1 MHWPFTCV
9 SRPGPSLA
17 LALPL
22 IREAR
27 PGVCFMRLHEPMGSI
42 MMTQIYRSRNTL
54 NGTRPKF
61 VHWCRAGFNLAIFP
75 LAATL
80 LLIAIILICEV
91 AKLGPGLPRA
101 FPNVRKN
108 FEVHRK

>member
-9 SRPGPSLA
+9 SRPSQAQA
-17 LALPL
+17 LTL

-42 MMTQIYRSRNTL
+42 MMTQIYRLRNTL

-61 VHWCRAGFNLAIFP
+61 VHSGWCRAGFNLAIFP

-91 AKLGPGLPRA
+91 GPGAAPSLS
-101 FPNVRKN
+101 
-108 FEVHRK
+108 